1 MREMVRVRQGESMK
15 DAKIPSHQV
24 DVVEI
29 MRKIR
34 QSAAGSRAELTME
47 EKVRREAKTE
57 MLGFLQSAQVP
68 DLIADEIRQNN
79 HQEPYDPRTLYS
91 SARAGVGGIIGLIR
105 KILRPITKLFIN
117 LDPMAHQVHRLTVMN
132 NFYLKTIQDLV
143 AKTSSLRVEV
153 HNLKK
158 RSGHYR
164 SREDGSRYN
173 NHRRY
178 RDRFRRGDDSRNP
191 NPRNQ
196 VRTAPS
202 EEPQT

>member
-1 MREMVRVRQGESMK
+1 MK

-34 QSAAGSRAELTME
+34 QSAAGSRAELTLE

-57 MLGFLQSAQVP
+57 MMGLLQSAQVP

-79 HQEPYDPRTLYS
+79 QQEPYDPRTLYS
-91 SARAGVGGIIGLIR
+91 SKRAGVGVIIGLIR
-105 KILRPITKLFIN
+105 TILKPITKLFIN
-117 LDPMAHQVHRLTVMN
+117 LDPMAHQVHRLTVLK

-143 AKTSSLRVEV
+143 VKTASLRVEM

-158 RSGHYR
+158 RSGHFR
-164 SREDGSRYN
+164 PRDEGSRYN
-173 NHRRY
+173 NQRRY
-178 RDRFRRGDDSRNP
+178 RDRYRRDDSRNP
-191 NPRNQ
+191 NPRNG

>member
-1 MREMVRVRQGESMK
+1 MK

-34 QSAAGSRAELTME
+34 QSAAGSRAELTLE

-57 MLGFLQSAQVP
+57 MMGLLQSAQVP

-79 HQEPYDPRTLYS
+79 QQEPYDPRTLYS
-91 SARAGVGGIIGLIR
+91 SKRAGVGVIIGLIR
-105 KILRPITKLFIN
+105 TILKPITKLFIN
-117 LDPMAHQVHRLTVMN
+117 LDPMAHQVHRLTVLN

-143 AKTSSLRVEV
+143 VKTASLRVEM

-158 RSGHYR
+158 RSGHFR
-164 SREDGSRYN
+164 PRDEGSRYN
-173 NHRRY
+173 NQRRY
-178 RDRFRRGDDSRNP
+178 RDRYRRDDSRNP
-191 NPRNQ
+191 NPRNG